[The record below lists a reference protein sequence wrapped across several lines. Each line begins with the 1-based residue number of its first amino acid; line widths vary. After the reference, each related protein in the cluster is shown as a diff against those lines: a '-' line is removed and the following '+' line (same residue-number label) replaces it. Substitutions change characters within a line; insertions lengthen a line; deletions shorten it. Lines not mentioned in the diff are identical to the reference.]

1 MIDTLTTIEGCLA
14 AIIRRDGAIGEL
26 EQVIR
31 RLMAAG
37 GEDATRIAELE
48 AELAAE
54 RDTYATWLDA
64 ARAELRDV
72 QLVRNHALTE
82 RDRYRRDLAAMADR
96 AVELAKRL
104 TAAERRLETALGAAP
119 LVDTDTTAAEPRS
132 KES

>member
-1 MIDTLTTIEGCLA
+1 
-14 AIIRRDGAIGEL
+14 
-26 EQVIR
+26 
-31 RLMAAG
+31 MAAG